1 MVDFVLGRLKFV
13 YKGNW
18 STSTAYIKDDIVT
31 YGGRSFVCVANHTSS
46 ANASGGF
53 YTDSVNW
60 NLINDGIANRGV
72 WATSTFYKI
81 NDIAKYGGKLYIA
94 TTGHTSNAT
103 ANGGFYSDISN
114 WQLLNDGVEN
124 RGTWA
129 TSAYYK
135 QNDIVKFGG
144 KIYIATTGHT
154 SSANA
159 SGGFYTDISN
169 WQLLNDGVEN
179 RANWAT
185 STFYRLNDIVK
196 YGGRTFIA
204 TTPHTSSATANG
216 GFYANIGNWQLLNDG
231 IENKGD
237 WVSGTYYKVN
247 DVVKWG
253 SSLYLCNTGHT
264 AGTNWVDTEANF
276 TLYVGGL
283 EFEDSWSSATLYQ
296 PGDIV
301 RYGGYQFVATNESS
315 NVNPTN
321 TSFWDV
327 LSTGFSVQ
335 GEYNNGTAYK
345 PGDVVQFGG
354 YVYSA
359 RVNTTGVLPSNTTN
373 WDLVS
378 YGVKWN
384 DNWSNSTTYYKGD
397 TVRYGGSSYIS
408 ITHNNANNEPDPA
421 NTTNWNLLS
430 QGANSTLNL
439 INTGD
444 MLFLNTGGI
453 DNLPIGPNGYVL
465 TSNTTG
471 RPEWRLNS
479 AANNVYYVSTNGV
492 DAADAGR
499 TLQRPFRTIKYATQ
513 NVPNNSIIE
522 VKAGTYE
529 EILPIVVPRG
539 VSIIGDSQRT
549 VIVQPAAGYSG
560 AGNTM
565 WLLSDATLLKQMT
578 FTGMTGFIPG
588 GTPDDIT
595 TATVGG
601 VFIRLN
607 PASPITTKSP
617 YVLECS
623 AISTGG
629 VGVIVDGSAHASGF
643 KSMVFHAYTN
653 INDGGVGYWVSNN
666 GRAEIVSCFTY
677 FCYFGFAATAGGFIR
692 GLNNNNSYGN
702 YGAVSRG
709 FDASEAVVTASLA
722 GEQLQLTSN
731 STMNYTVGETIT
743 GSTSGATGIINN
755 VQTAANKI
763 YYSRTNAFTFANN
776 ETIVGATSGM
786 VGTITSSGVTGQKG
800 FVVVANNFTT
810 DPTGFLGRSIEF
822 SGDSSAYVVQAVSG
836 TYTNTQS
843 RMVFVLAQE
852 KVTPSSNGAAVTFR
866 QNYSQIRLTGHDFL
880 DIGTGNTVTTNY
892 PNAPITMPSQ
902 ANEVVEG
909 RPGRVYYVTTDQNG
923 NFRVG
928 DYFRIDQ
935 ATGRATLDASAFNL
949 SGLSELRLG
958 SIGAQLGETI
968 NEFSSDGTLGGNSNL
983 AVPTEQAV
991 KTYVDTRS
999 SRTIVL
1005 SDISS
1010 QFDGSTRTFN
1020 LREAQSGA
1028 NATID
1033 NAFSLNFL
1041 LGGVRVYPAANT
1053 NIVPEDLTFWTEF
1066 GQSYRWVDGYYL
1078 SGVSNNV
1085 INLYTAP
1092 RAGTPFYGTIVTSEK
1107 NENYSFNAQARTPI
1121 KPLNVMFSD

>member
-46 ANASGGF
+46 ANVSGGF

-60 NLINDGIANRGV
+60 NLINDGVANRGV

-81 NDIAKYGGKLYIA
+81 NDIVKL
-94 TTGHTSNAT
+94 
-103 ANGGFYSDISN
+103 
-114 WQLLNDGVEN
+114 
-124 RGTWA
+124 
-129 TSAYYK
+129 
-135 QNDIVKFGG
+135 GG

-159 SGGFYTDISN
+159 SGGFYTDIAN

-408 ITHNNANNEPDPA
+408 VTHNNANNIPDPA

-439 INTGD
+439 VNTGD
-444 MLFLNTGGI
+444 MLFLNTAGI

-465 TSNTTG
+465 TSNTSG
-471 RPEWRLNS
+471 LPEWRLNS
-479 AANNVYYVSTNGV
+479 AANNVYYVSVNGV

-499 TLQRPFRTIKYATQ
+499 TLQRPFRTIKYATE

-522 VKAGTYE
+522 VKAGTYQ
-529 EILPIVVPRG
+529 EILPITVPNG
-539 VSIIGDSQRT
+539 VSIVGDSQRT

-565 WLLSDATLLKQMT
+565 WLLSNATLLKQMT
-578 FTGMTGFIPG
+578 FIGMTGFVPG
-588 GTPDDIT
+588 STPDDIT

-702 YGAVSRG
+702 FGAVSRG
-709 FDASEAVVTASLA
+709 FDATEAVVTASVA
-722 GEQLQLTSN
+722 GEQLQLTPN
-731 STMNYTVGETIT
+731 SAMNYVVGETIT
-743 GSTSGATGIINN
+743 GSTSGATGRINN
-755 VQTAANKI
+755 VQTAANKV
-763 YYSRTNAFTFANN
+763 YYSRTNANTFANS
-776 ETIVGATSGM
+776 EAIVGATSGTF
-786 VGTITSSGVTGQKG
+786 GTITSTGVTGQKG

-810 DPTGFLGRSIEF
+810 DPTGFMGRSIEF

-843 RMVFVLAQE
+843 DMVFVLAQE
-852 KVTPSSNGAAVTFR
+852 KVTPSSNSANVVFR

-902 ANEVVEG
+902 TNEVVEG

-968 NEFSSDGTLGGNSNL
+968 NEFSSDVTLGGNSNL
-983 AVPTEQAV
+983 AVPTERAV
-991 KTYVDTRS
+991 KTYVD
-999 SRTIVL
+999 
-1005 SDISS
+1005 
-1010 QFDGSTRTFN
+1010 
-1020 LREAQSGA
+1020 EARMFA
-1028 NATID
+1028 Y
-1033 NAFSLNFL
+1033 FVSLQ
-1041 LGGVRVYPAANT
+1041 
-1053 NIVPEDLTFWTEF
+1053 I
-1066 GQSYRWVDGYYL
+1066 
-1078 SGVSNNV
+1078 
-1085 INLYTAP
+1085 
-1092 RAGTPFYGTIVTSEK
+1092 
-1107 NENYSFNAQARTPI
+1107 
-1121 KPLNVMFSD
+1121 